1 MKPYVDASTKSHGT
15 DVFFKD
21 YARSISSKHDMNE
34 MKKFEGKLGETTP
47 ERIYNLCALD
57 SGVN

>member
-1 MKPYVDASTKSHGT
+1 MKPSVYASAKSHGT

-21 YARSISSKHDMNE
+21 YARSTSSRHDMNE
-34 MKKFEGKLGETTP
+34 MKKIEGKLGETTP